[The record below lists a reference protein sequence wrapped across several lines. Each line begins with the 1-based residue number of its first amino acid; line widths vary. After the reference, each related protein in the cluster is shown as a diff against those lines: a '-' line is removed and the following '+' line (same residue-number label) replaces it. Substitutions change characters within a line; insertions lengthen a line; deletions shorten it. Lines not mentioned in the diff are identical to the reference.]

1 VIDSFVAWAVA
12 QKTLAGQNKSGDGYL
27 VKRFGNC
34 ALIAVVDGLGHGE
47 EAAVATKIA
56 VDQLQANPHDN
67 VISLLERIHKALRK
81 TRGVV
86 MSVALV
92 NDLDATATW
101 TGIGNVEGLFVRANP
116 DIQPQ
121 KEFLLTRAGIVG
133 GQLPALR
140 PSIMP
145 IMPGDTIAFATDG
158 ILTGFA
164 EEVNSH
170 DAPSEIAAT
179 IIAKHAKGSDDA
191 LVLVARYLGHHL

>member
-1 VIDSFVAWAVA
+1 MIDSFLAWAVA
-12 QKTLAGQNKSGDGYL
+12 QKTLTGQNKSGDGYL

-34 ALIAVVDGLGHGE
+34 VLIAVVDGLGHGE
-47 EAAVATKIA
+47 EAAVAAKIA
-56 VDQLQANPHDN
+56 VDQLEANPRDN
-67 VISLLERIHKALRK
+67 VISLFERSHEALRK

-92 NDLDATATW
+92 NSLNATATW
-101 TGIGNVEGLFVRANP
+101 MGIGNVEGLFVRANP

-121 KEFLLTRAGIVG
+121 KEFLLIRTGIVG
-133 GQLPALR
+133 GHLPALHA
-140 PSIMP
+140 SMMP

-164 EEVNSH
+164 DEVSSH

-179 IIAKHAKGSDDA
+179 IIAKHVKGSDDA
-191 LVLVARYLGHHL
+191 LVLVARYLGHQP